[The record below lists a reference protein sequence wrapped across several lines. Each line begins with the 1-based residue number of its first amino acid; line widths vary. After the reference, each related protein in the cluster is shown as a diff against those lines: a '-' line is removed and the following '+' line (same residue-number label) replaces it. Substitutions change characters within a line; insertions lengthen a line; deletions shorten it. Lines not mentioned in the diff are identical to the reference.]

1 MPTSLPDHTTTRRQT
16 VADVTRRTILSL
28 LLPFAPRAPRTRTST
43 FTALADT
50 DVVQRWLRC
59 SFAARPA

>member
-16 VADVTRRTILSL
+16 VADVTRRAFLSL
-28 LLPFAPRAPRTRTST
+28 LLPTTPRRTAPSP

>member
-16 VADVTRRTILSL
+16 VADVTRRTFLSL
-28 LLPFAPRAPRTRTST
+28 LLPLGLARHRTAPNT

-59 SFAARPA
+59 SSIAQPA